1 MKLQD
6 YSRRVAVLAFV
17 CVFVS
22 LPAAGIARVQ
32 DEYKF
37 KVHNNTKQVIK
48 KVLVSEDGK
57 EYGYFK
63 IGNGIAPGQTVT
75 LIWDKSTNN
84 GPCHQY
90 FKAVFEDDEESHP
103 VSFNFCEEG
112 LVLEFGD

>member
-1 MKLQD
+1 MKFRE
-6 YSRRVAVLAFV
+6 YSRKVAIFAFV
-17 CVFVS
+17 CLLVS
-22 LPAAGIARVQ
+22 LPSAGFAHVR

-37 KVHNNTKQVIK
+37 KLHNNTKHVIK

-63 IGNGIAPGQTVT
+63 IGNGIAAGQTVT
-75 LIWDKSTNN
+75 LVWDKSTND

-90 FKAVFEDDEESHP
+90 FKAVFDNDEESDP
-103 VSFNFCEEG
+103 VNFDFCEEG